1 MTQSAT
7 SPSSGVVTYGF
18 VPMSRCTISLI
29 SATAVS
35 PRYIPLTSSNATE
48 GLSSHSVGA
57 TQREQMKPLPSK
69 PLANALPITRA
80 PMTLGPAPESL
91 PGKPVDMNTGAPG
104 APKTVSAQPKEH
116 AARHLSPQQI
126 EQICGMLRKSSVS
139 STAAGVEHLCGATSQ
154 PSMSASSVRGEQL
167 SKTAR
172 RPPMFPKSA
181 GAEEMGRTARKP
193 SMSPSGA
200 GAEQI
205 RGTATRPEDQARGL
219 PRKPSVLQESPGIA
233 AALVATPARARRTPS
248 ALGRVPTCV
257 DRPQARRAP
266 KVPRQSDSTS
276 SDKPMCRLRDA
287 QPLPAHGQA
296 QAQAPHMATVPG
308 TLSWELDPKAHP
320 LVTGS
325 EKEFVAACVDD
336 LAQVVQ
342 QEGGLGSYAQANNP
356 KQVELLGKNQ
366 ASNEPAVVLVR
377 SLEAILRMQARTG
390 SDCVFIEPGY
400 ITSLGSKK
408 VVQLHLRCDQVIVPL
423 SICWDWDMKLEAI
436 GGKD

>member
-1 MTQSAT
+1 MTHRAT
-7 SPSSGVVTYGF
+7 SPSSGMVTYGF

-35 PRYIPLTSSNATE
+35 PRYRPLTPSNASE

-57 TQREQMKPLPSK
+57 TQQEQMKPLPSK
-69 PLANALPITRA
+69 PLAHALPIAWA
-80 PMTLGPAPESL
+80 PMTTGAASESL
-91 PGKPVDMNTGAPG
+91 AGKQVDMNTAAPG
-104 APKTVSAQPKEH
+104 APKTVSTQPSEH
-116 AARHLSPQQI
+116 AARHLSPRQI
-126 EQICGMLRKSSVS
+126 EHIGGMLRKSSVS
-139 STAAGVEHLCGATSQ
+139 STAAGVECLCGTTSQ
-154 PSMSASSVRGEQL
+154 PSMSALIDRGEQL
-167 SKTAR
+167 SKVAR

-181 GAEEMGRTARKP
+181 GAEEMGGTARKP

-200 GAEQI
+200 
-205 RGTATRPEDQARGL
+205 ATSPEDQARVL
-219 PRKPSVLQESPGIA
+219 PRKPSVLQKSPGIA

-248 ALGRVPTCV
+248 AFGR
-257 DRPQARRAP
+257 
-266 KVPRQSDSTS
+266 VPRQSDSTS
-276 SDKPMCRLRDA
+276 PDKPMCRLRDVE
-287 QPLPAHGQA
+287 PLPAHGEA
-296 QAQAPHMATVPG
+296 QAQAPHIASVPS
-308 TLSWELDPKAHP
+308 TLLWELDPKAHP

-325 EKEFVAACVDD
+325 EKAFVAACVED
-336 LAQVVQ
+336 LAQIVQ
-342 QEGGLGSYAQANNP
+342 LEGGLGAYAQANNP
-356 KQVELLGKNQ
+356 KQVELLGKNR

-408 VVQLHLRCDQVIVPL
+408 VVQLHLRCDQVNVPL